1 MDTEIAGYKYVGQ
14 GYGVVPVGRREG
26 IALNVTNPQQMI
38 KLMADPQR
46 IKETVVITPGGTTT
60 FVAPLL
66 YKNPA
71 GIVTYAGTPESHLGI
86 VGRNFGIAI
95 VMTLQLEG
103 MDSIPDGTPV
113 MLDCEGKLGRVYVKA
128 ELGAESSS
136 QPADGSGGGPR
147 VEEERAGVLPDGG
160 SVLG

>member
-1 MDTEIAGYKYVGQ
+1 MDNEVAGYKYIGQ
-14 GYGVVPVGRREG
+14 GYSVVPVGKHEG
-26 IALNVTNPQQMI
+26 IAMNVRTPQEMI
-38 KLMADPQR
+38 KLMSNPQK

-66 YKNPA
+66 YKKPA

-103 MDSIPDGTPV
+103 MDSIPDGTPLL
-113 MLDCEGKLGRVYVKA
+113 LDCEGKLGRVYVKEEA
-128 ELGAESSS
+128 AAES
-136 QPADGSGGGPR
+136 QPSTDGSVVP
-147 VEEERAGVLPDGG
+147 AGAVVPGG

>member
-1 MDTEIAGYKYVGQ
+1 MTTEIDGYTYIGQ
-14 GYGVVPVGRREG
+14 GYSVVPVGKHEG
-26 IALNVTNPQQMI
+26 IALNVTSPQEMI
-38 KLMADPQR
+38 KLMSNPQK
-46 IKETVVITPGGTTT
+46 IKETVVVTPGGTTT

-66 YKNPA
+66 YKKPA

-103 MDSIPDGTPV
+103 MESIPDGTRV
-113 MLDCEGKLGRVYVKA
+113 LLDCEGKLGRVYVKA
-128 ELGAESSS
+128 EAGADS
-136 QPADGSGGGPR
+136 QPSADGSGIP
-147 VEEERAGVLPDGG
+147 AGVLGDG

>member
-1 MDTEIAGYKYVGQ
+1 MSNDLEGYSYIGQ

-26 IALNVTNPQQMI
+26 IALNVTNPQDMI
-38 KLMADPQR
+38 KLMADPER

-95 VMTLQLEG
+95 VMTLNLEG
-103 MDSIPDGTPV
+103 GMESIPDGTPL
-113 MLDCEGKLGRVYVKA
+113 MLECEGKLGRVYIKA
-128 ELGAESSS
+128 GANE
-136 QPADGSGGGPR
+136 
-147 VEEERAGVLPDGG
+147 
-160 SVLG
+160 